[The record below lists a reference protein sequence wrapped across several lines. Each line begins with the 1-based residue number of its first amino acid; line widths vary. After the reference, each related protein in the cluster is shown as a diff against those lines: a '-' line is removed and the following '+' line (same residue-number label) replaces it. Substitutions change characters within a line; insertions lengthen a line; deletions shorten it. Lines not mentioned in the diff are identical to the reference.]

1 MSRYHAVKINGRKV
15 DEHRYVMEMHLG
27 RKLSRNEVVHHKNG
41 DKSDNRIENLELM
54 ERSEHSRSHSTGK
67 TLSERAKKMLS
78 ERMTGHPN
86 FNSRKLT
93 DDDVSYI
100 REHYIPRDRQ
110 FGTRGLGRRF
120 GVDHMTIHRIIKN
133 ERYCSA

>member
-54 ERSEHSRSHSTGK
+54 ERAEHSRSHSTGK

-78 ERMTGHPN
+78 ERMTGQPN

-120 GVDHMTIHRIIKN
+120 GVDHMTIRRIIKN